1 MIILEA
7 ATQAPVETTSGPG
20 IFDLLIGLGGS
31 LIVAIVSVTTIVL
44 SNRNARKL
52 KLDDYKREELDTAA
66 KAVEAA
72 RAAIE
77 QVETVHSR
85 VRSLRGQEIA
95 SRQNELTRKKI
106 GAAIDKFTELRSAME
121 GSLLR
126 VSITNPYQDVRQ
138 ASVML
143 DDAVTIAF
151 EKGLVHWKQ
160 QFDSDTFH
168 TTITDAVDLAKE
180 CFRTFRAAIYWF
192 YHKEKYTP
200 RSIRKSDI
208 LEKDKKIK
216 AATIALDRIIAKHAQ
231 KEDGKD
237 E

>member
-31 LIVAIVSVTTIVL
+31 LLVAIVSVATIIL
-44 SNRNARKL
+44 SNHNTRKL
-52 KLDDYKREELDTAA
+52 KLDDYKREELDTVAV
-66 KAVEAA
+66 AVESA

-77 QVETVHSR
+77 QVETVHSL
-85 VRSLRGQEIA
+85 VRSLRGQEVA
-95 SRQNELTRKKI
+95 SRQNDLTRKKI
-106 GAAIDKFTELRSAME
+106 VAAIDKFTELRSAME

-126 VSITNPYQDVRQ
+126 VSITNPHQDVRK
-138 ASVML
+138 AAVML

-168 TTITDAVDLAKE
+168 TTIADAVNLAKE
-180 CFRTFRAAIYWF
+180 CFRTFREAIYWV

-200 RSIRKSDI
+200 RAIRKSDI
-208 LEKDKKIK
+208 LEKDKKVT
-216 AATIALDRIIAKHAQ
+216 AAKIALDRIAKKQSQ
-231 KEDGKD
+231 KKD
-237 E
+237 